1 LCISELAIEL
11 KMMQGWSMSCTA
23 GAHKNRIVLHQM
35 THSQLLKGLKC
46 EPK

>member
-1 LCISELAIEL
+1 MKLFFNQDILLIRVQMK
-11 KMMQGWSMSCTA
+11 KMGMKTQL
-23 GAHKNRIVLHQM
+23 V